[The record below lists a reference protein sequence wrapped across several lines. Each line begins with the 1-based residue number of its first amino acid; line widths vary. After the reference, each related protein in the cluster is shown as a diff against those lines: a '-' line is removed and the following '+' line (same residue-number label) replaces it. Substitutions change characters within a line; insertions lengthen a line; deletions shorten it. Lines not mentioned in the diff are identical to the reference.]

1 MNRATRVVLAFLLIL
16 SIFSAVACSG
26 ERVFEHCELGIRLP
40 RAFKEKEAR
49 EGFDLEASDGHIS
62 VGITRFSFDAVIKDG
77 ILATHTPLKF
87 AEVYQGLIEAATV
100 GPLRES
106 GDIPYFIYRETT
118 AAGEVFF
125 MPTFYRTPYAYFV
138 ITFVSQS
145 DITDSM
151 LDELLGYAKSVFV
164 NPEYI

>member
-106 GDIPYFIYRETT
+106 GDIPYFIYCETT

-151 LDELLGYAKSVFV
+151 RDELLGYAKSVFV